1 MSYCCE
7 KRRRIRYSVS
17 SAHNMLILI
26 ISLFAFVDGF
36 CYTSKQYID
45 INKAKYQRI
54 SSNPDTKTQDIGI
67 RKTDNNRL
75 DRKSI
80 LRLNQ
85 RRLPKEILSCRT
97 DTQKALNKLEAAYP
111 HLQVPHKLIEVD
123 DADCSYD
130 SLLRILNYEECNSD
144 KHDDIHIVDGKT
156 IVATLEILRKVYN
169 APAAAALELLR
180 LTVDAVQHN
189 QEVPH
194 IDEGILRDDKNELRR
209 VYKSVVSLLG
219 HTSKRLESS
228 CSSRLI
234 LYILHHHM
242 PEVSKLYPGAE
253 IYHAAINS
261 LGKAGQCSA
270 LLDILEEMEQSSN
283 SKTET
288 NVPPIDKMSYQTAI
302 SSLARHGYCRD
313 AVQLLYQ
320 MQDKGWVSDMSIY
333 NELLIGIAKQAG
345 QQLEKSDEPWH
356 KVSLKLLSE
365 MEMNGIQPTEQ
376 TYNSIIS
383 ACGKEGAWGDV
394 AKVTEKAR
402 LATSKGHDG
411 VSKDKPPVTNTTH
424 LSHGTTYFQNL
435 LPFRKVGKGKDAW
448 WTIGQYKHIIIG
460 IQPHR
465 NPMSNGLSLVFYD
478 ETNGEKVGRIL
489 LKNTCTKMKK
499 NQSETHYYSSI
510 VGMEVSKTRRGEGLS
525 KVFVAIWL
533 LLCIETNTYMRAA
546 VMNKPL
552 IVHVL
557 MGFNFMPQNGGSR
570 VELIRLKNRD
580 TNIKSED
587 GYSPN
592 FALYSPSA
600 KSLQGLFSQRV
611 LRTQSIKVMD
621 HPPSPEERE
630 TSSVIY
636 LKTTFEHPIAVL
648 DNVVDYTP
656 PLNEE
661 SKVDTC
667 QESSVIQRRLLV
679 GKIDDVLNKGV
690 EFFSNS
696 TSRLKNAFHYT

>member
-1 MSYCCE
+1 M
-7 KRRRIRYSVS
+7 IIIIILLS
-17 SAHNMLILI
+17 SLDNLLYIHT
-26 ISLFAFVDGF
+26 FVDGYQRYKQVDAF
-36 CYTSKQYID
+36 CYKSKHHID
-45 INKAKYQRI
+45 INEAKYQRI
-54 SSNPDTKTQDIGI
+54 LSLLLDTTRQSMQDIGI
-67 RKTDNNRL
+67 RKPINNRL
-75 DRKSI
+75 EDRKSI

-85 RRLPKEILSCRT
+85 RRLPKQIINCRT
-97 DTQKALNKLEAAYP
+97 DAQKALSILEKAYP
-111 HLQVPHKLIEVD
+111 HLQVSHELIED
-123 DADCSYD
+123 DDVDCSYD
-130 SLLRILNYEECNSD
+130 SLLGILNYEECYSK
-144 KHDDIHIVDGKT
+144 KHDDIQIVDGKS
-156 IVATLEILRKVYN
+156 IVAVFEVLRKANNVPAALEILR
-169 APAAAALELLR
+169 
-180 LTVDAVQHN
+180 LTADAVQHN
-189 QEVPH
+189 QEVLH
-194 IDEGILRDDKNELRR
+194 IDEEILRDDKNELRR
-209 VYKSVVSLLG
+209 VYKAVISLLG

-234 LYILHHHM
+234 LYILQYHM
-242 PEVSKLYPGAE
+242 PEVSKLKPGSE

-283 SKTET
+283 SQNET

-302 SSLARHGYCRD
+302 SSLARHGECRE
-313 AVQLLYQ
+313 AIKLLYQ
-320 MQDKGWVSDMSIY
+320 MQDKGLVSDMSIY

-345 QQLEKSDEPWH
+345 QAEKDGEPWH

-394 AKVTEKAR
+394 ARVTR
-402 LATSKGHDG
+402 LASSKDHDG
-411 VSKDKPPVTNTTH
+411 VSKDKPPVTNTTN
-424 LSHGTTYFQNL
+424 LSHGTTYFHNL
-435 LPFRKVGKGKDAW
+435 LPFRKVGKGKDSW
-448 WTIGQYKHIIIG
+448 WEIGRYQHIIIG

-465 NPMSNGLSLVFYD
+465 NPMSNGMSMVFYD
-478 ETNGEKVGRIL
+478 EFSGLKMGRIL

-499 NQSETHYYSSI
+499 TQSEMHYCSSL
-510 VGMEVSKTRRGEGLS
+510 VGMEVNKTRRGEGLS
-525 KVFVAIWL
+525 KVFVALWL
-533 LLCIETNTYMRAA
+533 VICLETNTYMRAA
-546 VMNKPL
+546 LMNKPL

-580 TNIKSED
+580 TVNGKNED
-587 GYSPN
+587 SYSPN

-611 LRTQSIKVMD
+611 LRTQEIRVMD
-621 HPPSPEERE
+621 HPPSPEERKNG
-630 TSSVIY
+630 SVIY

-661 SKVDTC
+661 SKVDTSR
-667 QESSVIQRRLLV
+667 EGSAFQRRLLV
-679 GKIDDVLNKGV
+679 GKIDDVLGKGGAD
-690 EFFSNS
+690 FSSNS
-696 TSRLKNAFHYT
+696 TRLKRAFHYT